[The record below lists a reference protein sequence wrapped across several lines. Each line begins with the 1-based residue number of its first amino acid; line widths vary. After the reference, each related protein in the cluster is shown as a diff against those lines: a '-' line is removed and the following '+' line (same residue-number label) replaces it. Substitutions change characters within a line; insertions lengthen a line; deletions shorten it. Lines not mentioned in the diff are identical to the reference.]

1 MKKFF
6 KSAAILACGFGLVMT
21 ATSCHNEADT
31 VVTETVD
38 VEAASQKV
46 LMVVVNQPGATVKYG
61 AKTLTAAAGNIYTL
75 EGAAAKGTLTVSLAG
90 YLDQTIAVDFGSR
103 SVVTLDVTLVSAP
116 VYTSAADA
124 ATADV
129 SNTST
134 NQGESD
140 GVVATLGTTTATV
153 TSGDTSEG
161 YSVVVFTPSAGN
173 VAAPEEGDEYKTGSS
188 QGYVAP
194 YALNCTPSGVTFG
207 GDGIAVSVAIP
218 ESEDGIK
225 LDVVDENGKPANNV
239 KFENKTLSANLPH
252 FSIWSIILNTEVV
265 NVTTTQEQLA
275 AGSLTAGKNTISY
288 KKWVGFS
295 SSVSKSSI
303 LYKFLKALLGVTSR
317 QISAKTVVDSST
329 TGSYVI
335 NQAKIVYTFESGSK
349 QFQATTYGKV
359 TADVTYD
366 SADTTE
372 EPTVVHSGGS
382 NE

>member
-161 YSVVVFTPSAGN
+161 YSVVVFTF
-173 VAAPEEGDEYKTGSS
+173 
-188 QGYVAP
+188 
-194 YALNCTPSGVTFG
+194 C
-207 GDGIAVSVAIP
+207 
-218 ESEDGIK
+218 
-225 LDVVDENGKPANNV
+225 
-239 KFENKTLSANLPH
+239 
-252 FSIWSIILNTEVV
+252 W
-265 NVTTTQEQLA
+265 
-275 AGSLTAGKNTISY
+275 
-288 KKWVGFS
+288 
-295 SSVSKSSI
+295 
-303 LYKFLKALLGVTSR
+303 
-317 QISAKTVVDSST
+317 
-329 TGSYVI
+329 
-335 NQAKIVYTFESGSK
+335 
-349 QFQATTYGKV
+349 
-359 TADVTYD
+359 
-366 SADTTE
+366 
-372 EPTVVHSGGS
+372 
-382 NE
+382 